1 MAICLIASPTRGL
14 SGMTR
19 GALLAPRFGVVILG
33 LPRNVELMTHITE
46 YERVGFRKTSLFDE
60 AHRAKANGLVDS
72 LGQVSVIRLQ
82 RYDRSRPVCT
92 SDDEMKRELWLPSIA
107 LILVLEPFFAHH
119 LIRFFVFDRPIP

>member
-1 MAICLIASPTRGL
+1 MSK
-14 SGMTR
+14 M
-19 GALLAPRFGVVILG
+19 VVFSDSQEY
-33 LPRNVELMTHITE
+33 ELMTHITE

-92 SDDEMKRELWLPSIA
+92 SDDENETRTLVTVDRLDPRAGVVFCPSPHP
-107 LILVLEPFFAHH
+107 VL
-119 LIRFFVFDRPIP
+119 RV